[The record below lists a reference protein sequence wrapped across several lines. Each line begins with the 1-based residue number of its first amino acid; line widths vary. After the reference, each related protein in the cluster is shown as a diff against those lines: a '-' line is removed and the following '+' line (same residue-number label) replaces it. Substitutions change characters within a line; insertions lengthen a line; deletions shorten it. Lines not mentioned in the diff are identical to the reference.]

1 MLFRNKLTGLL
12 VEINRRDYKNDT
24 QYYKK
29 IGLVTGL
36 GFNNN
41 SEINSSSETIGIT
54 KPIITKYSAQAIE
67 RLITKL

>member
-36 GFNNN
+36 VFTNSNNN
-41 SEINSSSETIGIT
+41 NNSETIGIT
-54 KPIITKYSAQAIE
+54 KPIITKYSAQSIE
-67 RLITKL
+67 RLIANI

>member
-12 VEINRRDYKNDT
+12 IEINRRDYKNDT

-36 GFNNN
+36 VFNSNKNNN
-41 SEINSSSETIGIT
+41 NNSETIGIT

-67 RLITKL
+67 RLIANI